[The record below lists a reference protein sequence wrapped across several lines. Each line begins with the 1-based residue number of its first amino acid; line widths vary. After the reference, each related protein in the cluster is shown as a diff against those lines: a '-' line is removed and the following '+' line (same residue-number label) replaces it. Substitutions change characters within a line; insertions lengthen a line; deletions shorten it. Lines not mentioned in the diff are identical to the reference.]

1 MNTRRPWIAVIEPEH
16 ADGLL
21 REVYEETA
29 KGRGKLAEAHKIHS
43 LHPESLR
50 AHMTLYMALMF
61 GSSPLPRRER
71 ELVAVAVSRSNHCVY
86 CVAHHSDAMARYEKR
101 PDYVRAVQDGHW
113 LALSPRDRALC
124 LYAEKLTK
132 TPDQVSEVDVAALR
146 TAGLGDAEILDAAQ
160 IAAYFNFVNRIVLG
174 LGVEVE
180 GDEGREGFK
189 Y

>member
-1 MNTRRPWIAVIEPEH
+1 MNTKRPWIRVVEPEH
-16 ADGLL
+16 ADGVL
-21 REVYEETA
+21 REVYEETT
-29 KGRGKLAEAHKIHS
+29 KGRGRLAEVHKIHS

-50 AHMTLYMALMF
+50 AHMTLYMTLMF

-71 ELVAVAVSRSNHCVY
+71 ELVAVAVSRSNGCVY

-113 LALSPRDRALC
+113 QTLSPRDRALC

-132 TPDQVSEVDVAALR
+132 SPDRVSEDDVAALR
-146 TAGLGDAEILDAAQ
+146 TTGLEDAEILDVAQ

-180 GDEGREGFK
+180 SAEGRQGFR